1 MRYGWPLVVL
11 AMVTVGQ
18 TVVPERAYAQ
28 GAVQASITGLA
39 KDSSGAVLP
48 GVTVEVSSAAL
59 IEKTRAAVT
68 DDTGRYRVVGL
79 PPGAYNVTFTLA
91 GFNTVRHE
99 AIELA
104 GSFTATV
111 NADMKVGSLQETV
124 TVTGEAPVVDVQSAQ
139 RQQVLKSEVMAS
151 IPASRSY

>member
-1 MRYGWPLVVL
+1 MRFGSVLAILLGVVL
-11 AMVTVGQ
+11 ASALAPTNVSG
-18 TVVPERAYAQ
+18 Q

-79 PPGAYNVTFTLA
+79 PPGTYNVTFTLT

-111 NADMKVGSLQETV
+111 HADMKVGSLQETV

-139 RQQVLKSEVMAS
+139 RQQVLKSDVMAS
-151 IPASRSY
+151 IPA